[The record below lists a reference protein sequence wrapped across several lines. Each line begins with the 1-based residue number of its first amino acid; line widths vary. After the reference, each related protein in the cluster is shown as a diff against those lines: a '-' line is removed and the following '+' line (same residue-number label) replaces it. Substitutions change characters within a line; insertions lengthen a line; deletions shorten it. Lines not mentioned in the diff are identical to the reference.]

1 MALSGAMAHTMAR
14 VRRGV
19 VDTKVRAASDADAA
33 GVCALLWRAS
43 LCPFAL
49 LSCSRDPSMSH
60 RAVPAEPQPT
70 QRARR
75 GRINPERAR
84 AAHAIPGGTFKVA
97 ARDEGCQTDRTILP
111 FSFLLVACLRLV
123 AIRHTV
129 RVAGV
134 SMTSLS
140 ENFLW
145 QFLRDRTPPHTTQH
159 NTKLTSHDP
168 QSVPFYRLIIVAG
181 KSSRPPPPRG
191 SSKVFPGHHR
201 FSHEYCPISCAI
213 L

>member
-1 MALSGAMAHTMAR
+1 MATFPVPFCSAKLLARPLNVAPSRSRGATANTAR
-14 VRRGV
+14 PPREDQPG
-19 VDTKVRAASDADAA
+19 A
-33 GVCALLWRAS
+33 GAGGPRY
-43 LCPFAL
+43 P
-49 LSCSRDPSMSH
+49 
-60 RAVPAEPQPT
+60 
-70 QRARR
+70 
-75 GRINPERAR
+75 GRHIY
-84 AAHAIPGGTFKVA
+84 KVA
-97 ARDEGCQTDRTILP
+97 ARDEGCQTDRAILP
-111 FSFLLVACLRLV
+111 FSFLLVARLRLV